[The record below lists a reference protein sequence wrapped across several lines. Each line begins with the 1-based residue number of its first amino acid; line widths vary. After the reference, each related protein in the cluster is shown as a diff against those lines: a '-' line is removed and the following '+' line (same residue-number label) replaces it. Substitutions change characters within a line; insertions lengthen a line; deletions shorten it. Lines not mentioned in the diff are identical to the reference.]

1 MAERRQW
8 VRRYERSGLSRASFA
23 RQHGLGL
30 STLGR
35 WQAEHTVPVEALAE
49 APSFREV
56 HLSPVIGSSPW
67 VAEVQRPDGWIVRV
81 NAAALPWVEK
91 LLASR
96 PC

>member
-8 VRRYERSGLSRASFA
+8 VRRYERSGLSRAAFA

-30 STLGR
+30 STLVR
-35 WQAEHTVPVEALAE
+35 WQAEHTLPVEALPE

-56 HLSPVIGSSPW
+56 PMSAAFTSSPW
-67 VAEVQRPDGWIVRV
+67 VAEVQRPDGWVVRV
-81 NAAALPWVEK
+81 SAASLPLVEK
-91 LLASR
+91 LLLSR

>member
-8 VRRYERSGLSRASFA
+8 VRRYERSGLSRAAFA

-30 STLGR
+30 STLVR
-35 WQAEHTVPVEALAE
+35 WQADHTLPVEALPE

-56 HLSPVIGSSPW
+56 HLSPAIGSSPW
-67 VAEVQRPDGWIVRV
+67 VAEVQRPDGWVERVR
-81 NAAALPWVEK
+81 AAALPLVEK
-91 LLASR
+91 LLSSR